1 MRVGTQAPEI
11 QTMYNV
17 PFPVSVIR
25 TKMRQEFERHR
36 YVNKLPVIDV
46 LLFQSHAEYQ
56 VQGHASI
63 IAYKVREPGLTG
75 AIGNNE
81 LLEAGKPR
89 HVIFPGGQH
98 QRRQEVAV
106 ELHVGILGGKVQ
118 NVCPLE

>member
-1 MRVGTQAPEI
+1 MKVDAQAPEI

-56 VQGHASI
+56 VQGHISTT
-63 IAYKVREPGLTG
+63 YKAREPRLTG

-81 LLEAGKPR
+81 LLEAGEPR
-89 HVIFPGGQH
+89 HVIFPGGQL
-98 QRRQEVAV
+98 QGRQEVAV
-106 ELHVGILGGKVQ
+106 ELHVGFLGGKVQ
-118 NVCPLE
+118 IFCLLE